1 MVEGVDLS
9 KIAVREPPRPKPKR
23 FYKVVAVS
31 RDADQWRIL
40 LDGKPIRPPLK
51 KMLETPIQKLA
62 EGIAAEWD
70 AQREHIE
77 AENMPLTRLLST
89 AIDRVGPER
98 GMIEGELLRYVD
110 SDLLCYR
117 ADHPADLVRRQNA
130 IWQPVLDRLTAH
142 YGVSMTVSH
151 GVLPVAQPPE
161 AHRSLRAAIGAL
173 DVLAL
178 TAFQAATG
186 ITSSLALS
194 LAFVHGRL
202 SADEVYAAAVL
213 DETYQTERWGEDDE
227 AAARRARI
235 AFELQGIGRFI
246 DLVKSTA

>member
-9 KIAVREPPRPKPKR
+9 KIAVREPPRPKLKR
-23 FYKVVAVS
+23 FYKTVTTSTDSGA
-31 RDADQWRIL
+31 WRVL
-40 LDGKPIRPPLK
+40 LDGKPIRTPMKSL
-51 KMLETPIQKLA
+51 LETPIQALA
-62 EGIAAEWD
+62 GEIAAEWV
-70 AQREHIE
+70 AQHEHIE
-77 AENMPLTRLLST
+77 PENMPFTRLLST

-98 GMIEGELLRYVD
+98 GVIEGELLRYVD

-130 IWQPVLDRLTAH
+130 VWQPVLDRIAAQH
-142 YGVSMTVSH
+142 GISMTVSH
-151 GVLPVAQPPE
+151 GILPVAQPPE
-161 AHRSLRAAIGAL
+161 VHRGLRAAISAL

-178 TAFQAATG
+178 TAFQASAG

-194 LAFVHGRL
+194 LAFVQGSL
-202 SADEVYAAAVL
+202 SASEVYAAAVL

-246 DLVKSTA
+246 GLVISKA